1 MNSRIANSKLHISTC
16 VVLLIVVTAAPVWAY
31 VTSRMTSVNGSPV
44 QQRWAAG
51 FFPIRWQMNPTRGPN
66 ITGTPEQTDVFR
78 QSFASWQA
86 VSTAS
91 IAFTEGPV
99 TAAATRPGYDAV
111 NLVSTNLSQ
120 TEFNVFGA
128 NALAFTVVFAATEGG
143 FVDQFNRPVDFAGQI
158 MDADIVFNPS
168 IQFSTESVTP
178 SDKIDLQSVATHEI
192 GHLLGLDHT
201 TLLSSVMFPTVTT
214 GVNFPRALSLDDMA
228 GISTIYPN
236 GAFGAKGTISGTVR
250 TTSNA
255 VVYGAIVVAVNGN
268 GQPAASAITDAAG
281 KYTIAGLDAGPYT
294 IYAEPMDGPIVKA
307 NIPSLEVLNPGAV
320 VFQNFTTRFR

>member
-1 MNSRIANSKLHISTC
+1 MKLRIANGKFRISTC

-31 VTSRMTSVNGSPV
+31 VTSRMTSANGAAV
-44 QQRWAAG
+44 QQKWAPG

-66 ITGTPEQTDVFR
+66 ITGTPEQADIFR

-91 IAFTEGPV
+91 ISFTEGPV
-99 TAAATRPGYDAV
+99 TPAATRPGYDTV
-111 NLVSTNLSQ
+111 NLISTNLSQ
-120 TEFNVFGA
+120 TEFNVYGA
-128 NALAFTVVFAATEGG
+128 NALAFTIVSAFPEGG

-158 MDADIVFNPS
+158 MDADIVFNPQT
-168 IQFSTESVTP
+168 QFSTESITP
-178 SDKIDLQSVATHEI
+178 SDKIDLQSVTTHEI

-201 TLLSSVMFPTVTT
+201 TMLSSAMFPTVTT
-214 GVNFPRALSLDDMA
+214 GVNFPRTLSADDMA
-228 GISTIYPN
+228 GVSTVYPN

-255 VVYGAIVVAVNGN
+255 VVYGAIVVAVDSS
-268 GQPAASAITDAAG
+268 GQPVASAITDATG

-307 NIPSLEVLNPGAV
+307 NIPSLNVLNPAA
-320 VFQNFTTRFR
+320 VFQTFTTRFR